1 MAYNYL
7 GSEIEMYPVSSS
19 NIAEVGYNSQNEI
32 VLVRFLN
39 NTLYAYK
46 GVNEIVF
53 EELKTAPSVG
63 SYINR
68 NFRNVYPYERVE

>member
-7 GSEIEMYPVSSS
+7 GNEIEMYPVSSS
-19 NIAEVGYNSQNEI
+19 NVAEVGYDSQNET

-39 NTLYAYK
+39 NTLYVYK
-46 GVNEIVF
+46 GVNEVTF
-53 EELKTAPSVG
+53 EELKTAASVG

-68 NFRNVYPYERVE
+68 NFKNVYPYERIE